1 MARWIITT
9 PPGRLYSTASAPSA
23 ICTTNSPAAT
33 DVPMRIR
40 RWWRCHIHVA
50 TVRMMTSNVQMDAI
64 HRCVNSMSVLIC
76 QAGSSEPWQ
85 SGH

>member
-23 ICTTNSPAAT
+23 ICTTKSAAAIV
-33 DVPMRIR
+33 VPILIL
-40 RWWRCHIHVA
+40 RWWRYQIHVHA
-50 TVRMMTSNVQMDAI
+50 VSTITSSVQMDAI
-64 HRCVNSMSVLIC
+64 QRCVNSMSVLIC
-76 QAGSSEPWQ
+76 HAGSSEPWQ